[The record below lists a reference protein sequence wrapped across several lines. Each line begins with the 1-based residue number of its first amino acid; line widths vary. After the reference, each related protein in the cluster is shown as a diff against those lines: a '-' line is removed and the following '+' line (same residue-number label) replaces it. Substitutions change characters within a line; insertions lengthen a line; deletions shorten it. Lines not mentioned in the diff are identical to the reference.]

1 MFIASKYE
9 EIYPPDLRD
18 FVYVTDKAYTKREIL
33 NMEGRICRALNFNF
47 TVSSS
52 LLYLERYSKLLNVSK
67 KCYFLSRYLIELAL
81 IEYQMLKYSYRNIAA
96 SALYLACKVMRITPW
111 NSLMEQNAYYKE
123 AEVRPCA
130 KALCLLLQ
138 NAPGSSLKACR
149 RKFQKPRFHEVAK
162 IKIAS

>member
-81 IEYQMLKYSYRNIAA
+81 IEYQMLKYSYRNT
-96 SALYLACKVMRITPW
+96 LYP
-111 NSLMEQNAYYKE
+111 
-123 AEVRPCA
+123 
-130 KALCLLLQ
+130 
-138 NAPGSSLKACR
+138 
-149 RKFQKPRFHEVAK
+149 
-162 IKIAS
+162 